1 MTAAQTL
8 MLAASGS
15 LVWSILLKV
24 TATTV
29 VALAL
34 VRLARRRQAAFR
46 HVLLAAAFGVLIVLP
61 VAAVVAPAIRI
72 TVPVAAHRAAATA
85 DIEPVADAARTGPTA
100 DQASGD
106 VPAAS
111 PTSSNS
117 SSTIL
122 LSVWL
127 VGTTMFVLPVVIGL
141 WQVRALRRSALPWR
155 HGLAVAGQLAREAG
169 IQRRVDLLLH
179 ESVPGPM
186 TFGFVNPVIVLPIDA
201 RVWTTEDLA
210 RALMHELEHVRRGD
224 WATQCLVRAACSFY
238 WFHPLVWIARQQLA
252 LEAER
257 ACYDA
262 VIGGSDATA
271 YADQLVD
278 LAERLTI
285 ARHQPLLAMANR
297 SDLAARVT
305 AVLDTR
311 QARGRAGAIA
321 VSAASAVAVALVST
335 ISPLQIVAAVQQ
347 TPAVATTPQRYDVA
361 SIKKCSG
368 SDVPQGPARGT
379 AGGTNA
385 TVSPGRFYVPC
396 VSTEQLIYLA
406 YAAYGVGPDEHLAND
421 ESGGASNTSKVRGG
435 PDWVHSRGEA
445 YSIEA
450 AAAGT
455 TDRLVLMGSMLRT
468 LLEERFHLKIH
479 RETEEVPMY
488 ALTVAKGGFKLK
500 PMKDGDCDSGDPATA
515 GKPRCS
521 SINMDRNG
529 PNTVWTYGGMPVSAL
544 ASMLSSTLDRHVIDR
559 TGLTDKFVIRL
570 EFSSDENTPRLVQRD
585 IDYPPNPGPRGPG
598 ILTALD
604 QLGLKIE
611 AVKAPRGYLV
621 IDHVERPTPDTFAP
635 PAPSPARAMGPGVR
649 NRR

>member
-1 MTAAQTL
+1 MTAATAL
-8 MLAASGS
+8 MLAASNS
-15 LVWSILLKV
+15 LVLSVVLKG
-24 TATTV
+24 TATTLL
-29 VALAL
+29 ALAAA
-34 VRLARRRQAAFR
+34 RLARRSRAAFR
-46 HVLLAAAFGVLIVLP
+46 HMLLAASFAVLTMLP
-61 VAAVVAPAIRI
+61 FAALVAPAIR
-72 TVPVAAHRAAATA
+72 VPVAVAQPAAPLEAA
-85 DIEPVADAARTGPTA
+85 VVADTPESPVPVTAGSEAITGPA
-100 DQASGD
+100 FAM
-106 VPAAS
+106 S
-111 PTSSNS
+111 PTAMVMA
-117 SSTIL
+117 
-122 LSVWL
+122 VWIVGGAMCL
-127 VGTTMFVLPVVIGL
+127 VPVLIGL
-141 WQVRALRRSALPWR
+141 WQVSALRRSALPWTR
-155 HGLAVAGQLAREAG
+155 GRALVDQLTSDAG
-169 IQRRVDLLLH
+169 IHRRVDVLLH
-179 ESVPGPM
+179 ESAPGPM
-186 TFGFVNPVIVLPIDA
+186 TFGLFTPTIVLPLDA
-201 RVWTTEDLA
+201 RTWTNEDLV
-210 RALMHELEHVRRGD
+210 RAVVHELEHVRRGD
-224 WATQCLVRAACSFY
+224 WATQCLARAACSFY

-257 ACYDA
+257 ACDDA
-262 VIGGSDATA
+262 VVSRSDATA
-271 YADQLVD
+271 YADQLVN

-311 QARGRAGAIA
+311 QARGRAGALAVTAACAIA
-321 VSAASAVAVALVST
+321 LALVST
-335 ISPLQIVAAVQQ
+335 ISPLQIVASVQQ
-347 TPAVATTPQRYDVA
+347 TPAAAGVAQRYDVA

-559 TGLTDKFVIRL
+559 TGLTEKFVIRL

-635 PAPSPARAMGPGVR
+635 PAPPPARAMGPGVR

>member
-1 MTAAQTL
+1 MTAVETL
-8 MLAASGS
+8 VLAASGS

-29 VALAL
+29 LALAL

-46 HVLLAAAFGVLIVLP
+46 HVLLAAAFAVLIVLP
-61 VAAVVAPAIRI
+61 VATAVAPAIRVA
-72 TVPVAAHRAAATA
+72 VPVAAHQAAATA
-85 DIEPVADAARTGPTA
+85 DVEPVIDAARTASSA
-100 DQASGD
+100 DQASGGRAGSGPD
-106 VPAAS
+106 VS
-111 PTSSNS
+111 VS
-117 SSTIL
+117 SSRIL
-122 LSVWL
+122 LAVWML
-127 VGTTMFVLPVVIGL
+127 GATMFVLPVVIGL

-169 IQRRVDLLLH
+169 VRRRVDVLLH

-186 TFGFVNPVIVLPIDA
+186 TFGVIHPTIVLPIDA
-201 RVWTTEDLA
+201 RAWTSEDLA
-210 RALMHELEHVRRGD
+210 RALMHEIEHVRRGD
-224 WATQCLVRAACSFY
+224 WATQCLARAACSFY

-257 ACYDA
+257 ACDDA
-262 VIGGSDATA
+262 VIGGWDATA

-285 ARHQPLLAMANR
+285 AKHQPLLAMANR

-321 VSAASAVAVALVST
+321 VTAASAIAVALVST

-347 TPAVATTPQRYDVA
+347 APAVATTPQRYDVV

-406 YAAYGVGPDEHLAND
+406 YAAYGVGSDEHLAND
-421 ESGGASNTSKVRGG
+421 ESGGASNATKVRGG

-445 YSIEA
+445 YRS
-450 AAAGT
+450 
-455 TDRLVLMGSMLRT
+455 RPPR
-468 LLEERFHLKIH
+468 
-479 RETEEVPMY
+479 
-488 ALTVAKGGFKLK
+488 
-500 PMKDGDCDSGDPATA
+500 PA
-515 GKPRCS
+515 
-521 SINMDRNG
+521 
-529 PNTVWTYGGMPVSAL
+529 
-544 ASMLSSTLDRHVIDR
+544 
-559 TGLTDKFVIRL
+559 
-570 EFSSDENTPRLVQRD
+570 
-585 IDYPPNPGPRGPG
+585 
-598 ILTALD
+598 
-604 QLGLKIE
+604 
-611 AVKAPRGYLV
+611 
-621 IDHVERPTPDTFAP
+621 RPT
-635 PAPSPARAMGPGVR
+635 GWC
-649 NRR
+649 

>member
-1 MTAAQTL
+1 MTAVETL
-8 MLAASGS
+8 VLAASGS

-29 VALAL
+29 LALAL

-46 HVLLAAAFGVLIVLP
+46 HVLLAAAFAVLIVLP
-61 VAAVVAPAIRI
+61 VATAVAPAIRVA
-72 TVPVAAHRAAATA
+72 VPVAAHQAAATA
-85 DIEPVADAARTGPTA
+85 DVEPVIDAARTASSA
-100 DQASGD
+100 DPVSGD
-106 VPAAS
+106 VLSARS
-111 PTSSNS
+111 MYSVS

-122 LSVWL
+122 LAVWI
-127 VGTTMFVLPVVIGL
+127 VGATMFVLPVVIGL

-155 HGLAVAGQLAREAG
+155 HGLAIAGQLAREAG
-169 IQRRVDLLLH
+169 VRRRVDVLLH

-186 TFGFVNPVIVLPIDA
+186 TFGVIHPTIVLPIDA
-201 RVWTTEDLA
+201 RAWTNEDLA
-210 RALMHELEHVRRGD
+210 RALMHEIEHVRRGD
-224 WATQCLVRAACSFY
+224 WATQCLARAACSFY

-257 ACYDA
+257 ACDDA
-262 VIGGSDATA
+262 VIGASDATA

-285 ARHQPLLAMANR
+285 AKHQPLLAMANR

-321 VSAASAVAVALVST
+321 VIAACAIAVALVST

-347 TPAVATTPQRYDVA
+347 TPAATPPQRYDVA

-406 YAAYGVGPDEHLAND
+406 YAAYGVGPNEHLAND
-421 ESGGASNTSKVRGG
+421 ESGGASNTTKVRGG

-445 YSIEA
+445 Y
-450 AAAGT
+450 
-455 TDRLVLMGSMLRT
+455 
-468 LLEERFHLKIH
+468 
-479 RETEEVPMY
+479 
-488 ALTVAKGGFKLK
+488 
-500 PMKDGDCDSGDPATA
+500 
-515 GKPRCS
+515 
-521 SINMDRNG
+521 
-529 PNTVWTYGGMPVSAL
+529 
-544 ASMLSSTLDRHVIDR
+544 
-559 TGLTDKFVIRL
+559 
-570 EFSSDENTPRLVQRD
+570 
-585 IDYPPNPGPRGPG
+585 
-598 ILTALD
+598 
-604 QLGLKIE
+604 
-611 AVKAPRGYLV
+611 
-621 IDHVERPTPDTFAP
+621 
-635 PAPSPARAMGPGVR
+635 
-649 NRR
+649 